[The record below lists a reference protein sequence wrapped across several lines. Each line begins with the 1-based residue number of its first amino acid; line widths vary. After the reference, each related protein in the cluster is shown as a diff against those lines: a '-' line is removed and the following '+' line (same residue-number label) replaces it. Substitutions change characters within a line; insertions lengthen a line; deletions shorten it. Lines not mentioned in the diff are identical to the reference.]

1 MASSLRRAIA
11 YILINRRFSA
21 LLSHFASDLGLVK
34 LASISF
40 ACPRHSLAT
49 RILTASRFFDALLSL
64 SLGLSSFAAHMVGAM
79 VNILMQMTSA
89 AVDDIE

>member
-34 LASISF
+34 LAFISF

-64 SLGLSSFAAHMVGAM
+64 STTALFRRCFSGSSPPPP
-79 VNILMQMTSA
+79 Q
-89 AVDDIE
+89 